1 MSLASPIRFR
11 ALQRLWDGPAYAR
24 GSDQDHAFP
33 EGALTAVLRYVAG
46 LVPKRDLNAREK
58 GEASMNPT
66 RSAMVGEVGFGP
78 PKITSMNGRTRFP
91 GDVRANSVTRGGQEI
106 EKVPHEG

>member
-1 MSLASPIRFR
+1 
-11 ALQRLWDGPAYAR
+11 
-24 GSDQDHAFP
+24 
-33 EGALTAVLRYVAG
+33 
-46 LVPKRDLNAREK
+46 
-58 GEASMNPT
+58 MNPT